1 MLLPMLL
8 LSTAG
13 LGRTETVLGVY
24 IFQRHGD
31 RTPKVLAPAQLTDL
45 GYAQMFLTGNY
56 FRERYVSAGSSRR
69 ISGVSTDFVE
79 LGQLAAS
86 APDDDVIQTSGLA
99 FLQGLYPPVGS
110 TMATET
116 LRNGSSVLAPLNGY
130 QLIPIQTLQ
139 AGQDSENNP
148 WLQSTTSCSKAVI
161 SSNNFFS
168 SAEYQSLLS
177 STKQFILTDA
187 VMQEPL
193 GLANS
198 HEFNLAY
205 NASDPIR
212 AIAGKSLAGQ
222 VLTALNETVMSPRSA
237 LKVNIQF
244 GSYATFLSY
253 FGLVSLPLED
263 GSFYGMPD
271 YASSMVWELVT
282 NATTS
287 DEAVPSASDIKVRF
301 LFHNGTSETGATDL
315 QPYPLFNQGVVE
327 IPWSDFV
334 DSTSNFAVSTQ
345 QQWCEVC
352 GDSTGACASVAQ
364 PTPSIQQSSS
374 SGGMSLAVAG
384 VIGAVVT
391 LAVIV
396 GLASLIMLIFG
407 IRPVRKSRG
416 KVAGNRM
423 SGRSVDSV
431 QDEKVEAA

>member
-1 MLLPMLL
+1 
-8 LSTAG
+8 
-13 LGRTETVLGVY
+13 
-24 IFQRHGD
+24 
-31 RTPKVLAPAQLTDL
+31 
-45 GYAQMFLTGNY
+45 
-56 FRERYVSAGSSRR
+56 
-69 ISGVSTDFVE
+69 
-79 LGQLAAS
+79 
-86 APDDDVIQTSGLA
+86 
-99 FLQGLYPPVGS
+99 
-110 TMATET
+110 
-116 LRNGSSVLAPLNGY
+116 
-130 QLIPIQTLQ
+130 
-139 AGQDSENNP
+139 
-148 WLQSTTSCSKAVI
+148 VI

-177 STKQFILTDA
+177 STKPLYEFLAPLVNQTFQPEQLSYKNAFVIWDLLHVALIHNSTTTFPASSILTDA
-187 VMQEPL
+187 VMQELL

-198 HEFNLAY
+198 HEFNVAY

-212 AIAGKSLAGQ
+212 AIAGKCLAGQ
-222 VLTALNETVMSPRSA
+222 VLTALNETVMSSRSA
-237 LKVNIQF
+237 PKVNIV

-253 FGLVSLPLED
+253 LGLASLPLKD
-263 GSFYGMPD
+263 GSFYGIPD

-301 LFHNGTSETGATDL
+301 LFHNGTSEAGATDL

-334 DSTSNFAVSTQ
+334 DSTSKFAVSTQ

-407 IRPVRKSRG
+407 IRPVRKSKG
-416 KVAGNRM
+416 KVTGNH
-423 SGRSVDSV
+423 